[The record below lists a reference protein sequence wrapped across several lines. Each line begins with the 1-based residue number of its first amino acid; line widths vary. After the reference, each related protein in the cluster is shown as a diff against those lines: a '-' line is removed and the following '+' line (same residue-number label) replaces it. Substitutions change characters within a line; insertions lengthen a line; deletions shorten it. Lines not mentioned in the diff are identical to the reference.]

1 MKILITG
8 VNGQVGHALMRE
20 LTDHELFGLTRK
32 DCDLT
37 NLDQI
42 KQVIDQHQPELIINP
57 AAYTKVDQAED
68 EAELAFQINRDAPK
82 VMAEKAREYHI
93 PIIQFSTD
101 YVFDGKK
108 KDAYVED
115 DSKHPLGVYGQS
127 KCAGEEAIQ
136 EVGGLIYIFRTS
148 WVYSNIGHNF
158 YLTMKK
164 LSQELDE
171 LKVVADQ
178 YGVPTSNQFIAEQ
191 MKAIIPQLND
201 NNIGVY
207 HLVPDG
213 SCSWYEFAKS
223 IIINTNSKFDL
234 KNLYPITTKQFPT
247 KANRPEN
254 GILNTAKIKNSF
266 SLDFN
271 DWREFLRQVI
281 VEEREII

>member
-20 LTDHELFGLTRK
+20 LTDYELIGLTRK

-42 KQVIDQHQPELIINP
+42 RQVIDNHQPDMIINP

-68 EAELAFQINRDAPK
+68 EPEVAFQINRDAPR

-93 PIIQFSTD
+93 PLIHFSTD
-101 YVFDGKK
+101 YVFNGEKK
-108 KDAYVED
+108 GAYVED
-115 DSKHPLGVYGQS
+115 DPTHPLGVYGQS

-164 LSQELDE
+164 LSQERDE

-178 YGVPTSNQFIAEQ
+178 VGVPTSNQFIAEQ
-191 MKAIIPQLND
+191 VKSIIPQLNE
-201 NNIGVY
+201 NNTGIY

-213 SCSWYEFAKS
+213 PCSWHEFAKA
-223 IIINTNSKFDL
+223 IISQTNPQF
-234 KNLYPITTKQFPT
+234 NLEHLHAITTDEFPT
-247 KANRPEN
+247 KTKRPKN
-254 GILNTAKIKNSF
+254 SVLSNVKIKQT
-266 SLDFN
+266 FN
-271 DWREFLRQVI
+271 LKCNHWQTEL
-281 VEEREII
+281 EIIKDEA

>member
-8 VNGQVGHALMRE
+8 VNGQVGHALMQE
-20 LTDHELFGLTRK
+20 LTEHELIGLTRQ

-42 KQVIDQHQPELIINP
+42 RQVIDKHQPDLIINP

-68 EAELAFQINRDAPK
+68 ESELAFKINRDAPK

-93 PIIQFSTD
+93 PFIHFSTD
-101 YVFDGKK
+101 YVFNGEKEA
-108 KDAYVED
+108 AYLED
-115 DSKHPLGVYGQS
+115 DPTHPLGIYGQS

-136 EVGGLIYIFRTS
+136 EDGGLSYIFRTS

-164 LSQELDE
+164 LSQEREE

-178 YGVPTSNQFIAEQ
+178 IGVPTSNQFIAEQ
-191 MKAIIPQLND
+191 IKHIIPQLHY
-201 NNIGVY
+201 NNSGVY

-213 SCSWYEFAKS
+213 SCSWHKFAKE
-223 IIINTNSKFDL
+223 IIIQTNPHFDIE
-234 KNLYPITTKQFPT
+234 NLHAIPTYEFPT
-247 KANRPEN
+247 KTQRPKN
-254 GILNTAKIKNSF
+254 SILYNAKIKQTFN
-266 SLDFN
+266 LNLN
-271 DWREFLRQVI
+271 DWTQVLNKLI
-281 VEEREII
+281 RG